1 MKDYAKLASIESSHE
16 ITRISDP
23 QFWYEYQKS
32 ILLALKEE
40 GVLNETQYRY
50 ADGQLKRQRTYG
62 R

>member
-1 MKDYAKLASIESSHE
+1 MKDYAKLASIENNRE

-23 QFWYEYQKS
+23 DFWYEYQKS